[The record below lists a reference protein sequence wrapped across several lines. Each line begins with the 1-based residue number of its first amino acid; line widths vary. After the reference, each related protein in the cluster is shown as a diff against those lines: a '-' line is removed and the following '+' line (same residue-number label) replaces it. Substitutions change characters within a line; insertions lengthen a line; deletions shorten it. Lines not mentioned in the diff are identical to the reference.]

1 MHQSSVSFKKSSL
14 WVLAIIASAIF
25 LMALSA
31 APFTAS
37 WACSGQPNVNVE
49 RQQFSHGELIWVPL
63 PANATLTVGYA
74 SPMKTVRQ
82 VVASQPDDKVLAVL
96 NGGFF
101 DPANGLTTSH
111 LMLEGKSYSPL
122 DNPRIVDNEGLKPF
136 LSQVLNRTEL
146 RQLQCGQTV
155 TYQITQHHSPL
166 PEACSLSWRLGAG
179 PRLLPELTDSEGGF
193 FAKSDTGKVTRDPVG
208 IYRRAARSAVALIEN
223 PVTGQVNVWLVLGR
237 RIKDKKHTGWTMPEL
252 ASALKEQGAKQA
264 LALDGGS
271 SSSLW
276 VAGARGDGGQ
286 WYPAMWTAEG
296 QPVERRVLTTLM
308 MVKDQNER

>member
-1 MHQSSVSFKKSSL
+1 MHQSSVSFKNSWV
-14 WVLAIIASAIF
+14 WVLVITASAIF
-25 LMALSA
+25 LMAFSV
-31 APFTAS
+31 APFAAS
-37 WACSGQPNVNVE
+37 WACSGQPNVMIE
-49 RQQFSHGELIWVPL
+49 RQQFSHGELFWVPL
-63 PANATLTVGYA
+63 PANATLKVGYA

-82 VVASQPDDKVLAVL
+82 VAASQPDDKVLAVL

-111 LMLEGKSYSPL
+111 LMLEGKTYSPL

-136 LSQVLNRTEL
+136 LPQVLNRTEL
-146 RQLQCGQTV
+146 RQLQCAQTV
-155 TYQITQHHSPL
+155 TYQITEHHSPL

-179 PRLLPELTDSEGGF
+179 PRLLPELTDGQGGF

-208 IYRRAARSAVALIEN
+208 IYRRAARSAVALIES
-223 PVTGQVNVWLVLGR
+223 PMTGQVNVWLVLGR

-252 ASALKEQGAKQA
+252 ASALKEQGATQA
-264 LALDGGS
+264 MALDGGS

-276 VAGARGDGGQ
+276 VVGDRGGADQ
-286 WYPAMWTAEG
+286 WYPAMWTADG

-308 MVKDQNER
+308 IVKDKNDQ